1 MMANRNYNLDKYLH
15 GKNHHKRKDNRRAI
29 PVHAFRLNRGNDSGY
44 QKVNVHDLAL
54 HNAKNRI
61 KEEIRDAKADRSLGV
76 KIIHGH
82 NGGTAIRDWVRSISL
97 EQFMESAGIDG
108 KVWFNDEGS
117 SCISLTHN

>member
-1 MMANRNYNLDKYLH
+1 MMTNRKYNLDKYLH
-15 GKNHHKRKDNRRAI
+15 GKNHHKRKENRRDI
-29 PVHAFRLNRGNDSGY
+29 PVRAFRLSQGIDSGY

-61 KEEIRDAKADRSLGV
+61 KEEIRDAKADRSPGV

-97 EQFMESAGIDG
+97 EQFMESAGIVG
-108 KVWFNDEGS
+108 KIWFNDEGS
-117 SCISLTHN
+117 SCISLIHN